1 MVTCYMEN
9 AMRTIRSAF
18 AAAVMLWAAAASA
31 AQAPTAAQQAPWE
44 DQIRAMG
51 YLIMNLSSINVIN
64 GINLTREQALRL
76 RELARKI
83 EAVSPAAPDLG
94 GTFRPDLGEVRDTY
108 LELRGTL
115 LAGKEVPE
123 TLEKRIMQAR
133 AVESAVLRL
142 AAGGAQPTATGCL
155 RCHGAPQEPD
165 VRGLAGTKAALEK
178 SLAPRPA
185 GKEPFLAHENGLIGQ
200 QGLVLLVLLAPQ
212 VDAVLT
218 AEQRAAFESFA
229 CCLVPPKSMT
239 DPVRIGQAA
248 GGEKEIGILRWVRSV
263 PEDNWPASKAWAMD
277 LWKAGLVIKSPGLSE
292 AEKAKA
298 CERISRIYDQAR
310 ALSDVDF
317 ELDKTALADQLHEVS
332 TPTPNKSDGE
342 RKFSA
347 ALFLLGNG
355 TVEAYDRLLERLDTT
370 AKQAAK

>member
-1 MVTCYMEN
+1 MKTV
-9 AMRTIRSAF
+9 RSAVG
-18 AAAVMLWAAAASA
+18 AAVVLMSGVVSA
-31 AQAPTAAQQAPWE
+31 AEAPAPARQAPWE

-64 GINLTREQALRL
+64 GINLTRDQALRL

-83 EAVSPAAPDLG
+83 EAVSPAAPDLS

-133 AVESAVLRL
+133 AAESAVLGL
-142 AAGGAQPTATGCL
+142 AADGAKPTASGCL
-155 RCHGAPQEPD
+155 RCHGAPEEPD
-165 VRGLAGTKAALEK
+165 VRGIANAKAALEK
-178 SLAPRPA
+178 SLAPRPS
-185 GKEPFLAHENGLIGQ
+185 GKEAFLAHENGLIGQ
-200 QGLVLLVLLAPQ
+200 QGLVLLVLMTSQ
-212 VDAVLT
+212 VDAILT

-248 GGEKEIGILRWVRSV
+248 SGEKEIGILRWARGV
-263 PEDNWPASKAWAMD
+263 PEDRWADSKAWAME

-298 CERISRIYDQAR
+298 CERISKIYDHAR

-317 ELDKTALADQLHEVS
+317 ELDKTALADQLHEVT
-332 TPTPNKSDGE
+332 TPTQNKSDGE
-342 RKFSA
+342 RRFSA

-355 TVEAYDRLLERLDTT
+355 TVEAYDRLLERLDATT
-370 AKQAAK
+370 KQAAK